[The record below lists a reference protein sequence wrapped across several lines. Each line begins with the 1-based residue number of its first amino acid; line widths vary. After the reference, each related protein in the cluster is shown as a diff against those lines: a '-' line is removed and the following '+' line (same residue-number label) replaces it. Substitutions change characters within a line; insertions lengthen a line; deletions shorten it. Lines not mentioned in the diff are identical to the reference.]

1 MEGKIKRKI
10 ITDKLNEL
18 KLRLKP
24 LIDEYGDPL
33 GTVSE
38 VSDEQ
43 YIKILRAQIFLLISI
58 LNEKGG
64 E

>member
-1 MEGKIKRKI
+1 MGRNIERKI
-10 ITDKLNEL
+10 ITDKLKEL
-18 KLRLKP
+18 QMRLKP
-24 LIDEYGDPL
+24 LIDDNGVALSYA
-33 GTVSE
+33 

-43 YIKILRAQIFLLISI
+43 HIKILRAQIFLLISI